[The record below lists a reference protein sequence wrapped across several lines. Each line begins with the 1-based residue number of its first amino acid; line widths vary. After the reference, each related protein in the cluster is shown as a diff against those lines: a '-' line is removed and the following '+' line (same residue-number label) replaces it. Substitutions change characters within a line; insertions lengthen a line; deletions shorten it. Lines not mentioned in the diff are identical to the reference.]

1 MAAGYPPK
9 VPELYIISRNH
20 TSKNALENANI
31 MMNHYYQQA
40 SFVQSATTPKT
51 LPKESGLEVA
61 FAGRSNSGKS
71 STINRVCSQKSL
83 ARTSK
88 TPGRTQLINFFTLPE
103 GQLLVDLPGYGYA
116 KVPENL
122 KIQWQ
127 KFIEAYLTTRN
138 TLKGLILVMD
148 IRHPMTMFDQ
158 GLLEWADHRQLPV
171 HILLNKADKLSR
183 GAMQN
188 TVLAVRKELLQY
200 RNTLTVQAFSASSG
214 LGLELLWEKLN
225 EWFEREHN
233 KSNAN
238 IH

>member
-1 MAAGYPPK
+1 
-9 VPELYIISRNH
+9 
-20 TSKNALENANI
+20 

-71 STINRVCSQKSL
+71 STINRTCSQKSL

-103 GQLLVDLPGYGYA
+103 GQWLVDLPGYGYA
-116 KVPENL
+116 KVPEHL
-122 KIQWQ
+122 KLEWH
-127 KFIEAYLTTRN
+127 KFIDAYLTTRA

-148 IRHPMTMFDQ
+148 IRHPLTSFDQ
-158 GLLEWADHRQLPV
+158 DLLTWAAHRHLPV

-183 GAMQN
+183 GATQN
-188 TVLAVRKELLQY
+188 MVLAVRKELADYPNQ
-200 RNTLTVQAFSASSG
+200 VSAQAFSASSG
-214 LGLELLWEKLN
+214 LGLEILWAKLD
-225 EWFEREHN
+225 EWFGRNVKEVISE
-233 KSNAN
+233 